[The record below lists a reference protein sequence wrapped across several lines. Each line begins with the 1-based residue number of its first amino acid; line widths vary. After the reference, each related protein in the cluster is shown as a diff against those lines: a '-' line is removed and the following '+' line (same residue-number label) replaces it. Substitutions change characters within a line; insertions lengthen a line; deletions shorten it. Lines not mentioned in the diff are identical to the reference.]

1 MRRSPRNGH
10 PRLGALASRIDH
22 AAGEINPFLVVIAVG
37 LVVLN
42 LIALVLHTPRL
53 SLTRIGVNRT
63 AAAAAPPASRLGG
76 LQ

>member
-10 PRLGALASRIDH
+10 LRLGALVSRIDH

-42 LIALVLHTPRL
+42 LIVMAMLAPRL
-53 SLTRIGVNRT
+53 RGTRTGVNRT
-63 AAAAAPPASRLGG
+63 AAAAAAPAPRLGG